1 MKRFFAV
8 LTALIM
14 IFTLF
19 SAAALAAETESTS
32 VTDRADDPASYDT
45 EEGLKVQRY
54 IIIGLIALGLVTVI
68 VMVIKNYISGR

>member
-8 LTALIM
+8 LTAFVM

-19 SAAALAAETESTS
+19 SAAALAAGTESES
-32 VTDRADDPASYDT
+32 MTDRADDPASYDT
-45 EEGLKVQRY
+45 EEGLRLQRY
-54 IIIGLIALGLVTVI
+54 IIIGLFALGLVTVV